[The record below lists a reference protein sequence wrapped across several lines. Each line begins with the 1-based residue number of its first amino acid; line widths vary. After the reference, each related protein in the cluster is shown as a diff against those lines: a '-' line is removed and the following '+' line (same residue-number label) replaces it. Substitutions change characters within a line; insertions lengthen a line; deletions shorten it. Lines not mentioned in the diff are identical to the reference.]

1 MKARVKV
8 AAISYTDGGGRY
20 ARLVRGQVVELTGA
34 VKRVYEG
41 NPQAFEVLDTQHEQ
55 PRIGQARREGVQ
67 TTQPKRTR
75 RKRKRE

>member
-1 MKARVKV
+1 MRARVKV

-41 NPQAFEVLDTQHEQ
+41 NPQAFEVLDAQQEQ
-55 PRIGQARREGVQ
+55 PRMEQVQREAVQ
-67 TTQPKRTR
+67 TTQPKRR